1 MSVLWSCFLTCYN
14 FASTWKSIVMFL
26 MLISNV
32 VFLIDSMSSM
42 VLQQLPH
49 LQKLDGLT
57 LQADASRD
65 YTTNHIYLQHVLCLG
80 SVSDAVF
87 FKIVSGILFTT
98 PSDVQQSL
106 HLPENTTYNSW
117 YVNSKG
123 LVHPKMN
130 IKSICNMQNGNVF
143 LYFNLHFTIH
153 MRKV

>member
-42 VLQQLPH
+42 ALQQLPH

-87 FKIVSGILFTT
+87 FKNCFRYS
-98 PSDVQQSL
+98 PL
-106 HLPENTTYNSW
+106 HLMSSSLYICHRQGSHASWKYLKVLEFQTYGFKAWKVLENKHRSLKVLELN
-117 YVNSKG
+117 
-123 LVHPKMN
+123 L
-130 IKSICNMQNGNVF
+130 KSI
-143 LYFNLHFTIH
+143 
-153 MRKV
+153 

>member
-1 MSVLWSCFLTCYN
+1 
-14 FASTWKSIVMFL
+14 
-26 MLISNV
+26 
-32 VFLIDSMSSM
+32 M
-42 VLQQLPH
+42 VLPFKQMQVEITQQI
-49 LQKLDGLT
+49 T
-57 LQADASRD
+57 FICNMF
-65 YTTNHIYLQHVLCLG
+65 YVLVLLVML
-80 SVSDAVF
+80 SF

>member
-1 MSVLWSCFLTCYN
+1 MQVEITQQITFICNMFYVLVLL
-14 FASTWKSIVMFL
+14 VML
-26 MLISNV
+26 S
-32 VFLIDSMSSM
+32 
-42 VLQQLPH
+42 
-49 LQKLDGLT
+49 
-57 LQADASRD
+57 
-65 YTTNHIYLQHVLCLG
+65 
-80 SVSDAVF
+80 F

-130 IKSICNMQNGNVF
+130 IKSICNMQNGNAF